1 VTGPGSELVSVVMIF
16 QDAVEFFDEA
26 VTSVLAQD
34 HELELLLCDDGS
46 GPVSTAIARGWAARE
61 PGRVR
66 YLEHPGHAHRG
77 MSATR
82 NLGIRAAR
90 GDLVA
95 FLDADDVWLPGHV
108 AHEVALLRDH
118 PEAGL
123 VCGQAMEWH
132 SWRPGAGG
140 DEWTPLPWPPGT
152 VVAAPRML
160 TATLR
165 RGAFRTP
172 TCSLLVRR
180 RLLEEVGGAADEF
193 PGMFEDQALLALLH
207 SAAPSVVS
215 GTRTA
220 LYRRHPASTTAR
232 AVRNGSYHPWT
243 PNRSMESYLR
253 WLEERLARSPAGED
267 AELRAA
273 LETALMPYTREHR
286 RPAVRSSVAAVVPE
300 EVVRLVRGALRR
312 ARDLA
317 PVRMGLLRRV
327 EPLSRQ
333 FGYDRGLP
341 VDRHYVEQ
349 FLTEHAH
356 LIAGRVLEVGDGAYT
371 RRFGQER
378 VTRSDVL
385 NVRAGHPETTL
396 VGDLADGAG
405 LPSDAFDCVVLTQTL
420 HLVHDLP
427 AAVRTLHRMV
437 RPGGTVLATFPGI
450 SPVSDDEWAA
460 TWQWAL
466 TPVSARRLFGDV
478 FGAEQVEV
486 AHHGNVLTSAAFLY
500 GMAAHE
506 LSARELAVTDPQ
518 FPMLITVR
526 AVRPASPAPGPVSPA
541 G

>member
-1 VTGPGSELVSVVMIF
+1 MSGSPPELVSVVMIF
-16 QDAVEFFDEA
+16 RDAVEFFDEA
-26 VTSVLAQD
+26 IRSVLAQD
-34 HELELLLCDDGS
+34 HPLELLLCDDGS
-46 GPVSTAIARGWAARE
+46 GPESTAIARDWAARE
-61 PGRVR
+61 PARVR
-66 YLEHPGHAHRG
+66 YLDHPGHGHQG
-77 MSATR
+77 MSSTR

-108 AHEVALLRDH
+108 AHEVALLRAH
-118 PEAGL
+118 PDAGL

-132 SWRPGAGG
+132 SWRPGATG

-152 VVAAPRML
+152 VVAVPRML

-165 RGAFRTP
+165 RGAHRTP
-172 TCSLLVRR
+172 TCSLMVRR
-180 RLLEEVGGAADEF
+180 SLLTEVGGAADEF
-193 PGMFEDQALLALLH
+193 PGMFEDQALLAALH
-207 SAAPSVVS
+207 TAAPAVVS

-220 LYRRHPASTTAR
+220 LYRRHAASTTAR
-232 AVRNGSYHPWT
+232 AVRDLSYHPWT
-243 PNRSMESYLR
+243 PNPSMETYLR
-253 WLEERLARSPAGED
+253 WLEARLAGSPAGGD
-267 AELRAA
+267 PELHAA
-273 LETALMPYTREHR
+273 LETALMPYRSEHRR
-286 RPAVRSSVAAVVPE
+286 RPAVRSAVARVLPAGAAR
-300 EVVRLVRGALRR
+300 VVRGVARR

-317 PVRMGLLRRV
+317 PARVGLLRRV

-356 LIAGRVLEVGDGAYT
+356 LVAGRVLEVGDRDYT
-371 RRFGQER
+371 RRFGQDR

-405 LPSDAFDCVVLTQTL
+405 LPSDTFDCVVLTQTL

-450 SPVSDDEWAA
+450 SPVSDDEWAD

-478 FGAEQVEV
+478 FGAEHVEV

-526 AVRPASPAPGPVSPA
+526 AVRPATPGPLTPA